1 MSRPIRRARS
11 IDCTISSCQAAKK
24 FAIGIAHPNV
34 DRAVAEAERFRLVF
48 GLLHAPFRQA
58 LWLEPNGLHPK
69 GLKSRDRP
77 AVCKAGLARAGAECW
92 DRLYESRTYG
102 RLTATDARSG
112 VDGRAAVEQNC
123 VDRRG

>member
-11 IDCTISSCQAAKK
+11 IDCTISCCQAVKK
-24 FAIGIAHPNV
+24 FAIRIAHPNI
-34 DRAVAEAERFRLVF
+34 DRAVAEAERFRLAP

-69 GLKSRDRP
+69 GLKSGDRP

-92 DRLYESRTYG
+92 VRLYESGTYV
-102 RLTATDARSG
+102 RLTAIDARSG
-112 VDGRAAVEQNC
+112 VHGRAAVEKIS
-123 VDRRG
+123 VDR